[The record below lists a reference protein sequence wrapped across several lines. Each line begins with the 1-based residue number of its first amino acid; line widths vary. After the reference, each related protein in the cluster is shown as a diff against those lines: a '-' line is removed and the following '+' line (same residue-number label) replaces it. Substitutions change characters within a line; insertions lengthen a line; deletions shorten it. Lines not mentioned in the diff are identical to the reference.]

1 MNASNFVEGVDFTL
15 YLILGISVF
24 FLVGITVVMVY
35 FLFRYSKKRNPVAT
49 NIADDTRL
57 EVIWTVIPTILVMIM
72 FYYGWANYKPMLT
85 APKDAMEIDAVAQM
99 WKWTFI
105 YPDGK
110 QTDSL
115 VVPLDQPVKLNL
127 ISKDVNHALYIPAF
141 RIKQDVIPGVDNMM
155 WFTGQRNGTYDIL
168 CAEYCGQMHS
178 YMLTTITVMDRSDY
192 DTWLL
197 TEPDT
202 SNEHPGLTL
211 LKRNACL
218 SCHTQDG
225 SRLVGPSFKGV
236 LGTNETVLIDG
247 DETEIVVD
255 REYIIESI
263 KNPNA
268 AIVKGYQSGLM
279 ISYEESISE
288 EDLNN
293 IVDYLET
300 LK

>member
-1 MNASNFVEGVDFTL
+1 M
-15 YLILGISVF
+15 
-24 FLVGITVVMVY
+24 
-35 FLFRYSKKRNPVAT
+35 K
-49 NIADDTRL
+49 
-57 EVIWTVIPTILVMIM
+57 
-72 FYYGWANYKPMLT
+72 
-85 APKDAMEIDAVAQM
+85 
-99 WKWTFI
+99 
-105 YPDGK
+105 
-110 QTDSL
+110 
-115 VVPLDQPVKLNL
+115 
-127 ISKDVNHALYIPAF
+127 
-141 RIKQDVIPGVDNMM
+141 
-155 WFTGQRNGTYDIL
+155 WFTAQKKGTYDIL

-192 DTWLL
+192 DAWLL

-225 SRLVGPSFKGV
+225 TRLVGPSFKGI
-236 LGTNETVLIDG
+236 LGMSETVLIDG
-247 DETEIVVD
+247 NETEIVVD
-255 REYIIESI
+255 RNYVIESI

-279 ISYEESISE
+279 ISYEETMSE

-293 IVDYLET
+293 IIDYLET